1 MRILL
6 VEDDK
11 LLCETVGTQLEQAGY
26 QVDLCFCGDDALY
39 YATEYPYDVLVLD
52 RMLPNLDGLSLLQ
65 AVRLKHIMTP
75 VIITTA
81 LDGIGDRIDGLD
93 AGADDYLVKPFAVE
107 ELLARIRA
115 VTRRPGRT
123 ADTEKLTFAN
133 LCLDTVKHEL
143 TLYDRFSG
151 QDVSAR
157 QDVSAKQPATPRPVT
172 LSGRESS
179 LLEYLMRNADRTLP
193 RSAILSYVWGP
204 DSEVEAGNL
213 DNYIY
218 FLRRRLKSLHGNAKI
233 QTVHGVG
240 YRLEEL
246 ND

>member
-11 LLCETVGTQLEQAGY
+11 ILCSTVAMQLEQAGY
-26 QVDLCFCGDDALY
+26 QVDQCYQGDDALY
-39 YATEYPYDVLVLD
+39 YATEYPYDVLILD
-52 RMLPNLDGLSLLQ
+52 RMLPSLDGLSLLQ
-65 AVRLKHIMTP
+65 AIRQKSIMTP

-123 ADTEKLTFAN
+123 ADTANLTFGN
-133 LCLDTVKHEL
+133 LCLDAVKHEL
-143 TLYDRFSG
+143 TRDG
-151 QDVSAR
+151 A
-157 QDVSAKQPATPRPVT
+157 AAETVT

-179 LLEYLMRNADRTLP
+179 LLEYLMRNAGRTLP
-193 RSAILSYVWGP
+193 RNALLSYVWGP
-204 DSEVEAGNL
+204 DSEVEDGNL

-218 FLRRRLKSLHGNAKI
+218 FLRRRLKALHGNAKI

-240 YRLEEL
+240 YRLEEFH
-246 ND
+246 D

>member
-11 LLCETVGTQLEQAGY
+11 LLCETVGMQLEQAGY
-26 QVDLCFCGDDALY
+26 TVDPCFSGDDAFY
-39 YATEYPYDVLVLD
+39 YATEYPYDVMILD
-52 RMLPNLDGLSLLQ
+52 RMLPKLDGLSLLQ
-65 AVRLKHIMTP
+65 AVRKKNIMTP

-123 ADTEKLTFAN
+123 ADTAALTFSN
-133 LCLDTVKHEL
+133 LCLDTVNHEL
-143 TLYDRFSG
+143 SLSCQPGND
-151 QDVSAR
+151 
-157 QDVSAKQPATPRPVT
+157 AKAEPIT
-172 LSGRESS
+172 LSGRESA
-179 LLEYLMRNADRTLP
+179 LLEYLMRNAGLTLP
-193 RSAILSYVWGP
+193 RGSIISYVWGP
-204 DSEVEAGNL
+204 DSEVEEGNL

-218 FLRRRLKSLHGNAKI
+218 FLRRRLKALCGKVKI

-240 YRLEEL
+240 YRLEEFH
-246 ND
+246 D

>member
-11 LLCETVGTQLEQAGY
+11 ILCSTVAMQLEQAGY
-26 QVDLCFCGDDALY
+26 QVDQCYRGDDALY
-39 YATEYPYDVLVLD
+39 YATEYPYDVLILD
-52 RMLPNLDGLSLLQ
+52 RMLPSLDGLSLLQ
-65 AVRLKHIMTP
+65 AIRQKSVMTP

-81 LDGIGDRIDGLD
+81 LDGVGDRIDGLD

-123 ADTEKLTFAN
+123 ADTTTLTFGSLREGAASE
-133 LCLDTVKHEL
+133 T
-143 TLYDRFSG
+143 
-151 QDVSAR
+151 
-157 QDVSAKQPATPRPVT
+157 VT

-179 LLEYLMRNADRTLP
+179 LLEYLMRNAGRTLP
-193 RSAILSYVWGP
+193 RNAILSYVWGP

-218 FLRRRLKSLHGNAKI
+218 FLRRRLKALHGNAKI

-240 YRLEEL
+240 YRLEEFH
-246 ND
+246 D